1 MKISLYKDR
10 TMFECVEA
18 TFDFLRANRRIWLR
32 SALLLLLPI
41 CIVVALVF
49 FSSLDED
56 QMPKDLSFWFDYFFS
71 RLEEHP
77 AVLMIAAYVG
87 ITMVLVHVFSLV
99 MANLDYE
106 DGVGGCS
113 LSDLKPYFIRTLKR
127 SWYLPFTFVL
137 AIIIVN
143 IAPFL
148 TLLVLVVLVPL
159 ALMPSYRLVERLGVV
174 ESMTVA
180 LKKGFSVWFHLL
192 INIVLMSLLGLYV
205 FLFLWIPTTILSL
218 VIETF
223 SVKQIS
229 EWETLL
235 VLGLGFVFT
244 AVALFGILVVMSL
257 VVLTC
262 AFLYGSLSERVD
274 AASVDNEVAHFEQL

>member
-1 MKISLYKDR
+1 MDSIYIY
-10 TMFECVEA
+10 EVQ
-18 TFDFLRANRRIWLR
+18 NI
-32 SALLLLLPI
+32 
-41 CIVVALVF
+41 
-49 FSSLDED
+49 SSLT
-56 QMPKDLSFWFDYFFS
+56 FG
-71 RLEEHP
+71 LE
-77 AVLMIAAYVG
+77 
-87 ITMVLVHVFSLV
+87 S
-99 MANLDYE
+99 
-106 DGVGGCS
+106 
-113 LSDLKPYFIRTLKR
+113 
-127 SWYLPFTFVL
+127 
-137 AIIIVN
+137 
-143 IAPFL
+143 
-148 TLLVLVVLVPL
+148 VP
-159 ALMPSYRLVERLGVV
+159 
-174 ESMTVA
+174 
-180 LKKGFSVWFHLL
+180 FSVWFHLL